1 MAAYSFDFIMH
12 SDDLVNDGDKT
23 VDARKYYMILAVDGS
38 IARKKVV
45 RIVK

>member
-1 MAAYSFDFIMH
+1 MVAYSFDSIMH
-12 SDDLVNDGDKT
+12 AGDLVNDGDKT
-23 VDARKYYMILAVDGS
+23 VDARIYYMILAVDGS